1 MSHKNNSYNMESF
14 TTAFLLLSPE
24 KKGKWIIK
32 IIQNITPSVMALPI
46 GKTTAMADTQQWN
59 RCCFNAMRNIEVII
73 IHEYQIQNVNKRIQ
87 ALQSWSQPCILSFF
101 IFILNAKD
109 FYSIRFAI
117 FPVSY
122 PDFSL
127 KISDTAF
134 WHASEWY
141 LLSTATG
148 DTAWISS
155 RKTR

>member
-1 MSHKNNSYNMESF
+1 MESF
-14 TTAFLLLSPE
+14 TTAFLQLFPVRRKE
-24 KKGKWIIK
+24 NVK
-32 IIQNITPSVMALPI
+32 IIQNIPPSVMALPI
-46 GKTTAMADTQQWN
+46 VKTTDIYYISAIKSANKD
-59 RCCFNAMRNIEVII
+59 II
-73 IHEYQIQNVNKRIQ
+73 FITRVSNTKCKKENPSTAIMVA
-87 ALQSWSQPCILSFF
+87 ALYSLIF
-101 IFILNAKD
+101 FILNVKD

-134 WHASEWY
+134 WHASEWNS
-141 LLSTATG
+141 LSTATG